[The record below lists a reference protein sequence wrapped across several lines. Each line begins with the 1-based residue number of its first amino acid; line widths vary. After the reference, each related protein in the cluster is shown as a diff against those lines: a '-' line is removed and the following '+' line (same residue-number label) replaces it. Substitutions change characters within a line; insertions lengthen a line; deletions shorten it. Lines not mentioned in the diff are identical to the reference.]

1 MALRMMLLLIVLKL
15 FGVTLSYATGNA
27 GGIFGP
33 ALVLGSM
40 LGGAVGTV
48 AHHYFPAY
56 TAAPGAYA
64 LVGMGALFAG
74 IVRVPMTSVL
84 MIFEMTRDYAV
95 IVPLMIA
102 NMTSLFIAS
111 IFQKVPIY
119 EALADQDGIHLPSSE
134 DRRALS
140 ERTVSSVMNCS
151 PHVLTAS
158 ISVAD
163 ALSDM
168 TEGQFRTLPV
178 IDGEALVGLVSK
190 VSLEKAITEDASG
203 TGQGVLRDLTVPN
216 YAFVHAD
223 QPLYIALERMS
234 KSRLDMVPVVHRANI
249 HALEGI
255 VTLREVLDSYGVE
268 DVDLLGQHAEL

>member
-1 MALRMMLLLIVLKL
+1 
-15 FGVTLSYATGNA
+15 
-27 GGIFGP
+27 
-33 ALVLGSM
+33 
-40 LGGAVGTV
+40 
-48 AHHYFPAY
+48 
-56 TAAPGAYA
+56 
-64 LVGMGALFAG
+64 
-74 IVRVPMTSVL
+74 MTSVL